1 MNKNRPLDIR
11 QLQAFDKLCSTNSF
25 TTTARHLHV
34 TQSAVSHSIRNLEEE
49 VGCKLLNKKG
59 KKILLTPAG
68 ERLLGFARPFLAE
81 MLKVKEEIIEGG
93 PSIFE
98 NLRIG
103 ASDQICRFLLP
114 DILAEFSQSK
124 TNTKFEVRGLD
135 NFDCLSLL
143 NAGEIDLA
151 LTLEPIQRNEFSF
164 VPCFS
169 DEVVVVVYP
178 NHLWAMNRRVAW
190 ENADQE
196 KFIFPNRRGYTFRK
210 VEKFFKENHYNVRSD
225 IELNSVE
232 TMKEL
237 VGREMGVAIMSD
249 WAVKDETSSGRLIAL
264 PFGPKRLIRTWGVSF
279 LHGKKISLSEKK
291 FIECVESLGCRWTV
305 NKELTSKLS
314 VLS

>member
-11 QLQAFDKLCSTNSF
+11 QLQAFAKLCSTNSF

-68 ERLLGFARPFLAE
+68 EKLLRFARPFLEE

-164 VPCFS
+164 VPCFT

-178 NHLWAMNRRVAW
+178 NHPCAL
-190 ENADQE
+190 
-196 KFIFPNRRGYTFRK
+196 
-210 VEKFFKENHYNVRSD
+210 S
-225 IELNSVE
+225 SV
-232 TMKEL
+232 
-237 VGREMGVAIMSD
+237 
-249 WAVKDETSSGRLIAL
+249 
-264 PFGPKRLIRTWGVSF
+264 
-279 LHGKKISLSEKK
+279 KKSP
-291 FIECVESLGCRWTV
+291 
-305 NKELTSKLS
+305 
-314 VLS
+314 